1 MKTSEAKTM
10 KSASSTSGAGRSQFV
25 TLSLQLPAGIA
36 IAALLLG
43 AAGPP
48 ASALPLRAA
57 ESFLL
62 ACAAQDGRGDVCDE
76 RRIQGTGLEFTFGT
90 FTGGSPNVGAMGT
103 ATAETS
109 GGQGGLRPMATASG
123 SALGGGVDLFD
134 RVQNGGDALA
144 ILTYEVAIVE
154 LIAPPVFT
162 PLVPIEARIRAET
175 SAFASPTAGGSDAR
189 ARADITLLR
198 MDPPDTRFI
207 RFEQFTAED
216 FSDPSREF
224 FPDSLDETVDIL
236 VTRDTVLEFSLNALA
251 NTFADPSS
259 VPRAELR
266 ALARAVADPVL
277 SFDQAAFDA
286 MAAAQGFPT
295 FNLADHFRFEL
306 SPLLFTGLEPPPTSG
321 VPSPSTIVLTSLGA
335 GGLVLLHGL
344 HHRWL
349 ATGRRL
355 LRRVTRARWAR
366 RRVHCAHA
374 HGCLI

>member
-1 MKTSEAKTM
+1 M
-10 KSASSTSGAGRSQFV
+10 KSTFSISGAGRSRFV

-43 AAGPP
+43 AAGSP
-48 ASALPLRAA
+48 AYALPLRAA

-62 ACAAQDGRGDVCDE
+62 ACAAQDGRGDLCSE
-76 RRIQGTGLEFTFGT
+76 QRIQGTGREFRFGT
-90 FTGGSPNVGAMGT
+90 FTGGFPNVGAMGT

-109 GGQGGLRPMATASG
+109 GGQAGLRPTAIASG

-134 RVQNGGDALA
+134 RVQNGGGAQA

-175 SAFASPTAGGSDAR
+175 SAFASPTAGGSEAS

-224 FPDSLDETVDIL
+224 FTDSLDETVDIL

-295 FNLADHFRFEL
+295 FNLADHFRFEF
-306 SPLLFTGLEPPPTSG
+306 SPLLSTQGPEPPPPSG
-321 VPSPSTIVLTSLGA
+321 VPGPSTIVLTSLGA

-344 HHRWL
+344 
-349 ATGRRL
+349 RRL
-355 LRRVTRARWAR
+355 RAMPWRRP
-366 RRVHCAHA
+366 
-374 HGCLI
+374 